1 MAVHLSKGFYFVK
14 SRQPLDSSFFPGEK
28 EVGKGGPYNSEN
40 PESSGNALHRY
51 PGIQDEVVL
60 FIATAS
66 VTNAN
71 CPSPQDLCGEG

>member
-1 MAVHLSKGFYFVK
+1 M
-14 SRQPLDSSFFPGEK
+14 
-28 EVGKGGPYNSEN
+28 GKGGPYNSEN
-40 PESSGNALHRY
+40 PESSGDALHRY

-71 CPSPQDLCGEG
+71 CPSPQNLCGEG